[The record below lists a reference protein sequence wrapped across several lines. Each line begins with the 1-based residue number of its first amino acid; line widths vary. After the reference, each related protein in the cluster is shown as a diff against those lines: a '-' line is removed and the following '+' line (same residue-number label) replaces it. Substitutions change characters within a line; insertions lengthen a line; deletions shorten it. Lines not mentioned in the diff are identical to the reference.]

1 MENKQ
6 VLPFAIRGPVLK
18 LLNETYPGQFVI
30 KFLAEYFWWPHMNR
44 LIWYQTKN
52 YCNCIQAGKKY
63 KPLTPSIDI
72 NSLPTSTEA
81 KEEIDSDFAGPL
93 DINRGNQ
100 KYYSALIGFP
110 NFLQRKLPRI
120 LRQNQLFKI
129 ISFDMVFPKLSE

>member
-6 VLPFAIRGPVLK
+6 VLPFAVRGAVMK

-30 KFLAEYFWWPHMNR
+30 KFFAEYFWWPHMSR

-52 YCNCIQAGKKY
+52 YCNCIQAGKKL

-72 NSLPTSTEA
+72 ESLPTSTEA
-81 KEEIDSDFAGPL
+81 NEEIDSDFAGPL
-93 DINRGNQ
+93 DINRDNQ

-110 NFLQRKLPRI
+110 NFLRRKLPRI
-120 LRQNQLFKI
+120 LRRNQLFKI
-129 ISFDMVFPKLSE
+129 ISFDIVFPK